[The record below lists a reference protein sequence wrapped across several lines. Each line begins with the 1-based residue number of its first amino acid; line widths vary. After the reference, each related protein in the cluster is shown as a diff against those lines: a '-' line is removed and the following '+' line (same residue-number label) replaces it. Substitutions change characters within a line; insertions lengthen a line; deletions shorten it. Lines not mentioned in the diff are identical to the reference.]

1 MIKKMLLII
10 CNNMQIN
17 FKNPRRIRYAIL
29 LTETSEKIKHGT
41 QWSCVELSRL
51 VGSEQ
56 YVVTK
61 QIQKKKVK

>member
-1 MIKKMLLII
+1 
-10 CNNMQIN
+10 MQN
-17 FKNPRRIRYAIL
+17 YYDFKLRNTQRTRYAIL
-29 LTETSEKIKHGT
+29 LTETSEKIEHET
-41 QWSCVELSRL
+41 QWSCVNLSRL